1 VAVIALGAAE
11 ATVLAAVVPVLVV
24 QAVQVWQGHQA
35 RQQGKAA
42 AEQFKPNGGSSL
54 RDAVD
59 RLEYKVD
66 KLHDRHDHLAD
77 RILLIEDHVTKPR
90 SI

>member
-1 VAVIALGAAE
+1 MTALGTAE

-24 QAVQVWQGHQA
+24 QAVQVWQSVRAH
-35 RQQGKAA
+35 RSSKAA

-59 RLEYKVD
+59 RLEQMVRR
-66 KLHDRHDHLAD
+66 LHERHDTLNE
-77 RILLIEDHVTKPR
+77 RIYMIEDHVTRPKER
-90 SI
+90 